1 MQHRR
6 LKRWLETAI
15 GLYLQKGNFSEEEYQ
30 LRLDHI
36 CENIISECRQGIY
49 DN

>member
-1 MQHRR
+1 MQHRK
-6 LKRWLETAI
+6 LKKWLETVI
-15 GLYLQKGNFSEEEYQ
+15 GLYMQKGNFSEEEYQ
-30 LRLDHI
+30 LRLDYI